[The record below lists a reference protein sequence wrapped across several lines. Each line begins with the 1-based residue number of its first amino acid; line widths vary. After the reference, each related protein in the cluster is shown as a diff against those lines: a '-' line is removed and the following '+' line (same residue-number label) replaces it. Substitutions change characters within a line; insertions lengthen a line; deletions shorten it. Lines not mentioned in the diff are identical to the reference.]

1 MIARLARP
9 FTGDSHVIVE
19 QKAVVL
25 MLAAVAGF
33 AAINAH
39 AAKEKVKTEKV
50 SLLDGKFAFV
60 LPKGF
65 VADPLPAS
73 PSGAKGTM
81 YTNQTTKT
89 VVIAAE
95 NQIPA
100 GQNVKDNDGEFL
112 DGSVSSF
119 IDDQRKALPD
129 FNKLSEKSLTQKG
142 TGLGLRQVDSTA
154 TQGGGQTLN
163 TTLLAG
169 SGTKMALVQVISR
182 ASDKKAHDALIKA
195 IVKD

>member
-1 MIARLARP
+1 MSLL
-9 FTGDSHVIVE
+9 SK
-19 QKAVVL
+19 KAVVL

-100 GQNVKDNDGEFL
+100 GQNVKDNDSEFL

-182 ASDKKAHDALIKA
+182 ASDKKGHDALVKT

>member
-1 MIARLARP
+1 MSLL
-9 FTGDSHVIVE
+9 SK
-19 QKAVVL
+19 KAVIL

-95 NQIPA
+95 NQISA

-182 ASDKKAHDALIKA
+182 VSDKKAHDALIKA

>member
-1 MIARLARP
+1 MSLL
-9 FTGDSHVIVE
+9 SK
-19 QKAVVL
+19 KAVIL

-81 YTNQTTKT
+81 YTNQATRT

-95 NQIPA
+95 NQIPE

-112 DGSVSSF
+112 DASVSSF

-129 FNKLSEKSLTQKG
+129 FNKLSEKSLTQKSS
-142 TGLGLRQVDSTA
+142 GLGLRQVDSTA

-163 TTLLAG
+163 TTLMAG

-182 ASDKKAHDALIKA
+182 ASDKKGHDAL
-195 IVKD
+195 VKTILKD

>member
-1 MIARLARP
+1 MSLLSKKVA
-9 FTGDSHVIVE
+9 
-19 QKAVVL
+19 VL
-25 MLAAVAGF
+25 MLAAFAGF
-33 AAINAH
+33 AAVNAH
-39 AAKEKVKTEKV
+39 AAKETVKTEKV
-50 SLLDGKFAFV
+50 SMLDGKFVFV

-81 YTNQTTKT
+81 YTNQATKT

-95 NQIPA
+95 NQIPE

-154 TQGGGQTLN
+154 AQGGGQTLN

-182 ASDKKAHDALIKA
+182 ASDKKAHDALVKT

>member
-1 MIARLARP
+1 MSLLSKK
-9 FTGDSHVIVE
+9 T
-19 QKAVVL
+19 VVL
-25 MLAAVAGF
+25 LVTALAGF
-33 AAINAH
+33 GALHAQ
-39 AAKEKVKTEKV
+39 AAKEKATTEKV
-50 SLLDGKFAFV
+50 SMLDGKFTFV

-73 PSGAKGTM
+73 PTGAKGTM
-81 YTNQTTKT
+81 YTNQSTKT

-95 NQIPA
+95 NKIPE
-100 GQNVKDNDGEFL
+100 GNNVKDNDSEFL
-112 DGSVSSF
+112 DGSVSDF
-119 IDDQRKALPD
+119 IDAQRKALPD

-163 TTLLAG
+163 TTLMAG

-182 ASDKKAHDALIKA
+182 ASDKKGHDAL
-195 IVKD
+195 VKTILKD

>member
-1 MIARLARP
+1 MSLLSKKA
-9 FTGDSHVIVE
+9 VIV
-19 QKAVVL
+19 L
-25 MLAAVAGF
+25 LAAVAGLG
-33 AAINAH
+33 AINAQ
-39 AAKEKVKTEKV
+39 AAKAKEKATSEHV
-50 SLLDGKFAFV
+50 SLLGGKFTFT

-73 PSGAKGTM
+73 PGGATGTM
-81 YTNQTTKT
+81 YTNETTKT

-95 NQIPA
+95 NQIPQ

-119 IDDQRKALPD
+119 IEDQRKALPD
-129 FNKLSEKSLTQKG
+129 FNKLTEKSLTQKG

-163 TTLLAG
+163 TTLMAG

-182 ASDKKAHDALIKA
+182 ASDKKGHDAL
-195 IVKD
+195 VKTILKD

>member
-1 MIARLARP
+1 MSLL
-9 FTGDSHVIVE
+9 SK
-19 QKAVVL
+19 KAVVL
-25 MLAAVAGF
+25 LLAAIAGF

-39 AAKEKVKTEKV
+39 AAKEKVKAEKV

-81 YTNQTTKT
+81 YTNEATKT
-89 VVIAAE
+89 VVITAE
-95 NQIPA
+95 NKIPE
-100 GQNVKDNDGEFL
+100 GQHVKDNDGQFL

-119 IDDQRKALPD
+119 IEDQRKALPD

-142 TGLGLRQVDSTA
+142 TGLGLRQIDSTA
-154 TQGGGQTLN
+154 TQGGGKTLD
-163 TTLLAG
+163 TTL
-169 SGTKMALVQVISR
+169 MA
-182 ASDKKAHDALIKA
+182 ASSKRR
-195 IVKD
+195 